1 MHVGFGGWMLVVHIA
16 AVAAWLGANL
26 VQAFLAAGVRKAD
39 PAARLW
45 WARAQGSMGRAYYS
59 VAGVLVLLTGILMV
73 IDQDA
78 YTFKDTFVSIGFAA
92 VIIGIVLGIAVFGPS
107 SRKAAAAIES
117 GDSATEKSMESRVGL
132 FGAIDTLI
140 VLVTIVAMIFK
151 WGVGA

>member
-45 WARAQGSMGRAYYS
+45 WARSQGSMGRAYYS
-59 VAGVLVLLTGILMV
+59 VAGVLVLLSGILMV
-73 IDQDA
+73 LDDRA
-78 YTFKDTFVSIGFAA
+78 EFSDTFVSIGFAA

-117 GDSATEKSMESRVGL
+117 GDTATEKAMDTRVGI

-140 VLVTIVAMIFK
+140 LVVTIIAMVFK
-151 WGVGA
+151 WGA